1 MEDSWRFYDD
11 YMDNSWKICG
21 ESIVYICIYNG
32 KLMDNLCA
40 MYGEFIEVYQLE
52 FIVLKN
58 NKRMICGETMEIQW
72 IIYGRFVLVWWK
84 DYGRLMENWWRICA
98 DYVEI

>member
-11 YMDNSWKICG
+11 YVDNSWKIYG

-32 KLMDNLCA
+32 ELMDNLCA
-40 MYGEFIEVYQLE
+40 IYGESMEVYQLE

-58 NKRMICGETMEIQW
+58 NERMICVETMEIQW
-72 IIYGRFVLVWWK
+72 IIYGRFVLVW
-84 DYGRLMENWWRICA
+84 
-98 DYVEI
+98 